1 MASNASRGAAAK
13 SKTKKWLEARGYQV
27 AYLEVVRFIWRP
39 DGPPMP
45 VKRDQ
50 FGSDLLAMNADQ
62 FVFVQVKSGKSAEG
76 GTFPQARRE
85 FAKHVFAAGTR
96 RAIIAW
102 PFRARQPRVVEVWG
116 AKAEHLLEPS
126 PLLNKSALS

>member
-39 DGPPMP
+39 VGPPLP

-50 FGSDLLAMNADQ
+50 FGSDLLAMNAEQ
-62 FVFVQVKSGKSAEG
+62 IIFVQVKSGQSAEG

-85 FAKHVFAAGTR
+85 FAKHIYPSHVR
-96 RAIIAW
+96 RVIVAW
-102 PFRARQPRVVEVWG
+102 PFRARQPRVMEVWG

-126 PLLNKSALS
+126 PLFNKSALS